1 MQQQPLFNLDE
12 YIVSPQEDAD
22 PPNIFAVYFGEEAA
36 EKIIESYGGQD
47 LKVPSQETGPAFE
60 RVVKNL
66 GKDLAERFV
75 RTFGGEFIY
84 VPQEA
89 AVKIKERNVKI
100 CEKVKALMVSGSTNL
115 DAMSAVAE
123 EFKISQRSIRR
134 IFYG

>member
-1 MQQQPLFNLDE
+1 MEQQPLFSLDE
-12 YIVSPQEDAD
+12 YIVSPQENAE
-22 PPNIFAVYFGEEAA
+22 PPNIFAIYLGEEAA
-36 EKIIESYGGQD
+36 EKIIASYGGQD
-47 LKVPSQETGPAFE
+47 LKVPSQESGPAFE

-66 GKDLAERFV
+66 GQDLAEKFV

-100 CEKVKALMVSGSTNL
+100 REKVRAKMASGLSNL
-115 DAMSAVAE
+115 DAMSAVSE
-123 EFKISQRSIRR
+123 EFAISQRSIRR